1 MKEKNQTLSFAPLIT
16 LKAALIGLMQSGMLA
31 LLQALNAAEK
41 KHKALSKIAP
51 GSAERLKHGSKGRH
65 ERPCSPLFCLFPCLF
80 PALPPHNYP
89 AACGLGASLA
99 GAEPSPA
106 LLVASCSRR
115 RVRKCSKEGKEAGA
129 KADEAAAPKIK
140 GKPGRKPKAKPGE
153 APTRWPKI
161 TRPPSGSRYRRVVIA
176 KPPGQLNTPNI
187 PAGGAQSRNTSAK
200 WLKEMLLL
208 LAEEQTE
215 LSNLFSIC

>member
-1 MKEKNQTLSFAPLIT
+1 M
-16 LKAALIGLMQSGMLA
+16 
-31 LLQALNAAEK
+31 
-41 KHKALSKIAP
+41 
-51 GSAERLKHGSKGRH
+51 
-65 ERPCSPLFCLFPCLF
+65 
-80 PALPPHNYP
+80 
-89 AACGLGASLA
+89 
-99 GAEPSPA
+99 
-106 LLVASCSRR
+106 
-115 RVRKCSKEGKEAGA
+115 RKCSKEGKEAGA

-153 APTRWPKI
+153 APSRRPKI

-176 KPPGQLNTPNI
+176 KPPGQLNTLNI
-187 PAGGAQSRNTSAK
+187 PAGGSQSKNTSAK